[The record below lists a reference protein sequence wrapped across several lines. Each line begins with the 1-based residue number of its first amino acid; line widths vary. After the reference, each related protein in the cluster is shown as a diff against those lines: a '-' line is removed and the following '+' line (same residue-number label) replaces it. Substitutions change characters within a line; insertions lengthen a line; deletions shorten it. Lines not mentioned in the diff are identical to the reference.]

1 MGSRGAM
8 FTYPIV
14 NVTGDLIIRPDKF
27 PNDFGQKSRTWSLKQ
42 LPTTFTTIKRLENE
56 IPAKYKLNV
65 SPEDKLRYQK
75 LLRDGRMELT
85 QLGIYDPNMMRVL
98 KRARCTEE
106 RTNFECSLGG
116 E

>member
-1 MGSRGAM
+1 MPA
-8 FTYPIV
+8 
-14 NVTGDLIIRPDKF
+14 
-27 PNDFGQKSRTWSLKQ
+27 
-42 LPTTFTTIKRLENE
+42 TFATIQRLENE
-56 IPAKYKLNV
+56 IPSKYKLNV

-75 LLRDGRMELT
+75 LIRDGRIELT
-85 QLGIYDPNMMRVL
+85 QRGIYDPNMMRVH